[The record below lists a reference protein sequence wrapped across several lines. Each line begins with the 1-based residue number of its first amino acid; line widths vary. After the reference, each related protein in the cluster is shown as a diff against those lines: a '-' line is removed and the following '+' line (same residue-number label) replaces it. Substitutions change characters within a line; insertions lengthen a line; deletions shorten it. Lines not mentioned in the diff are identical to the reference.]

1 MCIPCS
7 YHGYPYQERFD
18 ACLSPQLP
26 QYHRRPEQ
34 VSDRHL
40 WFSIFTWIPC
50 YSNLRFGLVFR
61 KRADHQDT
69 HSKSNGRDKYWNSD
83 GKFEAGPTRFSV
95 LAIIHPSIHP
105 SIYIYIYI
113 YTVYICIC
121 CTTGPC
127 FCSCLAPCSPA
138 SCKCSPR
145 HPHRSTRQCRRPTN
159 PGTTE
164 LLARQALEKCGFPKI
179 GIPPEN
185 SSKLSTSYDFHGFS
199 INHPALGVFPLLKP
213 PELILSPAPQLHQ
226 GTGKSCWYRT
236 SQSPAATKDRS
247 TA

>member
-1 MCIPCS
+1 MAIPIKRDLT
-7 YHGYPYQERFD
+7 H
-18 ACLSPQLP
+18 ALALNSPSIIDGQNKSPIGTFGFPSSHEFLVT
-26 QYHRRPEQ
+26 QI
-34 VSDRHL
+34 SAL
-40 WFSIFTWIPC
+40 AWFFAKGRIT
-50 YSNLRFGLVFR
+50 
-61 KRADHQDT
+61 KT
-69 HSKSNGRDKYWNSD
+69 HSQNQMAVTNIEIPMVNLKLVQPDSQFLLCTS
-83 GKFEAGPTRFSV
+83 
-95 LAIIHPSIHP
+95 IHPSIHP
-105 SIYIYIYI
+105 SIYLYIYI

-121 CTTGPC
+121 CTIGPC